1 MDAGARGRLLELIEM
16 ALSDAISV
24 QDFCDR
30 FETVYNLQ
38 LDKSALGPDEA
49 PVLKGVFDKIVWY
62 SPFPEERA
70 KIPHYIGEDDVKT
83 AVAKAAGALGIARR
97 AGS

>member
-1 MDAGARGRLLELIEM
+1 MDAGARGRLLGLIEM
-16 ALSDAISV
+16 ALADAISV

-30 FETVYNLQ
+30 FETIYNLE
-38 LDKSALGPDEA
+38 LDKSDLRPDEA
-49 PVLKGVFDKIVWY
+49 PVLKAVFDKIVWY

-70 KIPHYIGEDDVKT
+70 KIPHYIGEEDVKK
-83 AVAKAAGALGIARR
+83 AVAKAAAALGIARR